1 MSEPANPV
9 SPEGPDGTMAQRE
22 HLDEM
27 TCLLYAERQLDRAR
41 AQAVSAHTQDCAA
54 CRTLLRALDRESR
67 LLTRAMLEEDEPLP
81 SRIAEF
87 QERARKSFGWI
98 WGVVFGLAA
107 TGVYALY
114 TQMVEPWQARLEQAG
129 FGGTSLLS
137 LLVFQG
143 AFWKGWQSVITLLEV
158 LAMLTVA
165 GFGVAV
171 FRRRLRRGSALAL
184 VLAGLCAALVLPATA
199 GAVEFHKS
207 EGTYELLKDETVKG
221 DIFITCARGRIDGT
235 VDGDVYFFGQSIDIS
250 GHVKGDAIV
259 FAQSTRISGQVDGN
273 IRNFTNNLTITGIVE
288 KNVLT
293 FNEVVTLD
301 SAGKVGGSL
310 TAFSQNVGIDGHLG
324 RDLVLFDG
332 ETTISGTVDGEVQVK
347 GHDMTIVTSAKV
359 GGPIHYNGDNQAVV
373 ASGAK
378 LASPVE
384 YTKREHKADYRG
396 GKYYLWRVIWTA
408 AFVLFGL
415 VLFLLMPKFTGETV
429 TAGSRVG
436 APLGLGVLVFFGVP
450 IAAIIA
456 CVTVVGIPL
465 GVLTLG
471 LWVLGLFTAEIVV
484 GTVVG
489 MWIMGRTT
497 DTWGLIGRMA
507 VGFVLVRIVYTP
519 LEQVHVIGFLVGLG
533 IFMWGMGAISL
544 ALYNRLQPN
553 VAAGVGGP
561 VPPVSLPQNTTVG
574 GMQPA

>member
-1 MSEPANPV
+1 LSEPANPV
-9 SPEGPDGTMAQRE
+9 SQDGTNGTTD

-81 SRIAEF
+81 SRLAEF

-98 WGVVFGLAA
+98 WGVVLGLAA

-114 TQMVEPWQARLEQAG
+114 TGVVEPWQQRLEQAG

-143 AFWKGWQSVITLLEV
+143 AFWKGWQSVTTLLEV

-165 GFGVAV
+165 GFGFAL

-184 VLAGLCAALVLPATA
+184 VLAGLCAALALPAPA
-199 GAVEFHKS
+199 GATEFHKS
-207 EGTYELLKDETVKG
+207 DTYELSKDETVKS
-221 DIFITCARGRIDGT
+221 DIFITGARARIDGT
-235 VDGDVYFFGQSIDIS
+235 VEGDVFFFGQSIDIS
-250 GHVKGDAIV
+250 GHIKGDAIV
-259 FAQSTRISGQVDGN
+259 FAQSVRINGQIDGN
-273 IRNFTNNLTITGIVE
+273 IRSASNNLTITGTVG

-293 FNEVVTLD
+293 FNEVVNLD

-310 TAFSQNVGIDGHLG
+310 MAMSQSVGIDGKLG
-324 RDLVLFDG
+324 RDLVLMAA
-332 ETTISGTVDGEVQVK
+332 ETTISGTIDGEVRLK
-347 GHDMTIVTSAKV
+347 GHNLSIGTSAQV
-359 GGPIHYNGDNQAVV
+359 GGPIRYEGDNPASV
-373 ASGAK
+373 ASAAK

-384 YTKREHKADYRG
+384 FTKKEHKSEYTEG
-396 GKYYLWRVIWTA
+396 HYYLWRVIWTA

-415 VLFLLMPKFTGETV
+415 VLFLLLPKFAEETV
-429 TAGSRVG
+429 KAGERFG
-436 APLGLGVLVFFGVP
+436 APLGLGVLVFFAVP
-450 IAAIIA
+450 IAALLA
-456 CVTVVGIPL
+456 CITVVGIPL
-465 GVLTLG
+465 GVLTFGIWFLAINC
-471 LWVLGLFTAEIVV
+471 AEIVV

-489 MWIMGRTT
+489 NWILGKTS

-507 VGFVLVRIVYTP
+507 MGFVLVRIVYTP
-519 LEQVHVIGFLVGLG
+519 LAHLHVVGFLVGLG
-533 IFMWGMGAISL
+533 IWMWGMGAISL
-544 ALYNRLQPN
+544 ALYNRFSPTVSSL
-553 VAAGVGGP
+553 AAGSP
-561 VPPVSLPQNTTVG
+561 PPVSLPPHTTVG
-574 GMQPA
+574 GIQPA

>member
-1 MSEPANPV
+1 LSEPANPV
-9 SPEGPDGTMAQRE
+9 SPEGPGETMD

-81 SRIAEF
+81 SRLAEF

-114 TQMVEPWQARLEQAG
+114 AYLIEPWQTRLQEAG

-143 AFWKGWQSVITLLEV
+143 AFWKGWQSVTTLLEV

-165 GFGVAV
+165 GFGFVV

-184 VLAGLCAALVLPATA
+184 VLAGLCAALALPAPA
-199 GAVEFHKS
+199 GAMEYHKS
-207 EGTYELLKDETVKG
+207 EGAYELSKDETVKS
-221 DIFITCARGRIDGT
+221 DLFITGPRARIDGT
-235 VDGDVYFFGQSIDIS
+235 VEGDVFFFGQSIEIS
-250 GHVKGDAIV
+250 GHIKGDAIV
-259 FAQSTRISGQVDGN
+259 FGQSVRITGQIDGN
-273 IRNFTNNLTITGIVE
+273 VRSASNNLTITGTVG
-288 KNVLT
+288 KNVLV
-293 FNEVVTLD
+293 FDEVVNLD
-301 SAGKVGGSL
+301 SAGKVGGSF
-310 TAFSQNVGIDGHLG
+310 TAFAESVGIDGKLG
-324 RDLVLFDG
+324 RDLLLMDG
-332 ETTISGTVDGEVQVK
+332 ETIISGSIDGEVRVK
-347 GHDMTIVTSAKV
+347 GRHMSIGSSAHV
-359 GGPIHYNGDNQAVV
+359 GGPIHYQGDNPASV

-384 YTKREHKADYRG
+384 FTKQEHKSEYMQG
-396 GKYYLWRVIWTA
+396 HYYIWRVIWTG
-408 AFVLFGL
+408 AFVLLGL
-415 VLFLLMPKFTGETV
+415 VLFLLLPKFAGETV
-429 TAGSRVG
+429 SAGERVG

-450 IAAIIA
+450 IAAVIA

-471 LWVLGLFTAEIVV
+471 IWFLAINCAEIVV

-489 MWIMGRTT
+489 SWILGKAS

-507 VGFVLVRIVYTP
+507 LGFVLVRIVYTP
-519 LEQVHVIGFLVGLG
+519 VGQLHVIGFLVGLG
-533 IFMWGMGAISL
+533 IWMWGMGAISL
-544 ALYNRLQPN
+544 ALYNRFSPR
-553 VAAGVGGP
+553 VSPSAVPGSM
-561 VPPVSLPQNTTVG
+561 PPVSLPPHTTIG
-574 GMQPA
+574 GIQPA

>member
-1 MSEPANPV
+1 MN
-9 SPEGPDGTMAQRE
+9 

-27 TCLLYAERQLDRAR
+27 TCLLYAERQLDRTR

-81 SRIAEF
+81 SRLAEF

-98 WGVVFGLAA
+98 WGVVLGLAA

-114 TQMVEPWQARLEQAG
+114 TTFVEPWQARLADAG

-165 GFGVAV
+165 GFGVAI

-184 VLAGLCAALVLPATA
+184 VLAGLCAAMALPAPA
-199 GAVEFHKS
+199 GAMEFHKS
-207 EGTYELLKDETVKG
+207 QGAWELSKDETIKTDV
-221 DIFITCARGRIDGT
+221 FVTCARGRIDGT
-235 VDGDVYFFGQSIDIS
+235 IDGDLFFFGQSIEIS
-250 GHVKGDAIV
+250 GHIKGDAIIFGGSV
-259 FAQSTRISGQVDGN
+259 RINGQIDGN
-273 IRNFTNNLTITGIVE
+273 VRSFSNNLTITGTVL

-293 FNEVVTLD
+293 VNEVVNLD
-301 SAGKVGGSL
+301 SAGKVVGSL
-310 TAFSQNVGIDGHLG
+310 TAFAETVGVDGQLG
-324 RDLVLFDG
+324 RDMMVMDDQ
-332 ETTISGTVDGEVQVK
+332 TIISGTVHGEIRAK
-347 GHDMTIVTSAKV
+347 GRSLSIVSSADV
-359 GGPIHYNGDNQAVV
+359 TGPIHFEGEQPATV

-384 YTKREHKADYRG
+384 FTKRVHKSEYTEG
-396 GKYYLWRVIWTA
+396 HYYLWRVIWTA
-408 AFVLFGL
+408 AFILFGM
-415 VLFLLMPKFTGETV
+415 VLFLLLPEFAEETLRAGE
-429 TAGSRVG
+429 RFG
-436 APLGLGVLVFFGVP
+436 APVGLGVLVFFAVP

-456 CVTVVGIPL
+456 CITVVGIPL
-465 GVLTLG
+465 GILTLG
-471 LWVLGLFTAEIVV
+471 LWFLAINCAEIVV

-489 MWIMGRTT
+489 TWILGKST

-507 VGFVLVRIVYTP
+507 LGFVLVRVVYTP
-519 LEQVHVIGFLVGLG
+519 LAHLHVIGFLVGLG
-533 IFMWGMGAISL
+533 IWMWGMGAISL
-544 ALYNRLQPN
+544 ALYNRFSPRVLPGA
-553 VAAGVGGP
+553 VAGSM
-561 VPPVSLPQNTTVG
+561 PPVSLPPHTTVG
-574 GMQPA
+574 GVQPA